1 MKLALISLFV
11 IQFLWFEVSA
21 KDKPKGD
28 TQDYPTIKGGPQTGP
43 LKQVLLGRLS
53 EVGTFICMM
62 FMKMKYT
69 FISKKNSKE
78 LISFLDCKIKG
89 SSTSFKFH

>member
-43 LKQVLLGRLS
+43 LKQVLLGHLS
-53 EVGTFICMM
+53 EVGNT
-62 FMKMKYT
+62 KA
-69 FISKKNSKE
+69 
-78 LISFLDCKIKG
+78 
-89 SSTSFKFH
+89 